1 MRSNYYNNHR
11 YNRNSYRSEYIAR
24 TAVVRRQKLILLCLF
39 LVSVIISNF
48 IFSIK
53 VNANNKKPSAET
65 VKMYKSIMV
74 YAGDTLESI
83 AEEYMSDEY
92 ASEIKYIKEV
102 SSINGFS
109 SDTSLIPG
117 NKIIVPYYMSKSIS
131 NNPVIEISLSN

>member
-1 MRSNYYNNHR
+1 MKSNYRNNYRYNNS
-11 YNRNSYRSEYIAR
+11 SYKSEYIAR

-39 LVSVIISNF
+39 IVSLVIS
-48 IFSIK
+48 SLLLSLK
-53 VNANNKKPSAET
+53 VNANNKKPSSDT

-92 ASEIKYIKEV
+92 SSEVKYIKEV

-109 SDTSLIPG
+109 ADTSLIPG